1 LGPQVIIADRGREGS
16 HHSFRRL
23 DDISVFGQ
31 HHFDFFLF
39 FLLGLVVVAVYLS
52 FNTGYALCAPCG
64 LKFTRL

>member
-1 LGPQVIIADRGREGS
+1 MIADRGREGS
-16 HHSFRRL
+16 PHGFRRL

-31 HHFDFFLF
+31 HHFDFFLFFLF